1 MQSQA
6 NQIYYQDIYIIYI
19 YITYIIYIL
28 YIYIYIIYIHIYIYI
43 SSLDAHLYICLVHWC
58 VCLMGQ
64 FSRTKNLADWD
75 EGLFTRM
82 SHYLF
87 LLKVVLIPS
96 EKQKTDRGYVKY
108 MF

>member
-1 MQSQA
+1 M
-6 NQIYYQDIYIIYI
+6 
-19 YITYIIYIL
+19 
-28 YIYIYIIYIHIYIYI
+28 HIYTF
-43 SSLDAHLYICLVHWC
+43 VQFTG